1 MSLLINAIVL
11 KNMLVS
17 KYSFSCPIYR
27 RYMKIKCFATIHLAI
42 EYV

>member
-1 MSLLINAIVL
+1 MSVLINGIVS

-17 KYSFSCPIYR
+17 KYSFSCPIYH
-27 RYMKIKCFATIHLAI
+27 RYMKIKCFATINLAI